1 MRYFFEKRNF
11 QKKIDGNFD
20 YVVNLGGEVD
30 HSKNN
35 KTYKSHFI
43 GVKNISNFFII
54 NKKISKFLQ
63 IGSSTEYMSKS
74 PQKENDLCMPVSIY
88 GKSSLAFSNPA
99 FAQKHNEK
107 KFPSLIFRLYQVYGP
122 YQDLNRLIPIIING
136 CLKKQKRFNCSSGIQ
151 NRDFL
156 YVDDL
161 ITIILKALNSKIEGQ
176 IFNVGGGKK
185 QNIKKVILKIKKI
198 IKKGKPIFGKIKMRK
213 DEKINTF
220 PSINKI
226 KKFLNWSPKISFN
239 KGINKTIKYYIK
251 SSKILNN

>member
-1 MRYFFEKRNF
+1 MSRKKKILIIGGSGFIGFHLAKKCLKKSWSVTSISRKLPKKKRYLNRVNYILCDISLKKEIS
-11 QKKIDGNFD
+11 KKIDGNFD

-43 GVKNISNFFII
+43 GVKNISNFFI

-88 GKSSLAFSNPA
+88 GKSKLLATQHLINL
-99 FAQKHNEK
+99 HNEK

-136 CLKKQKRFNCSSGIQ
+136 CLKNKRFNCSSGIQ

-198 IKKGKPIFGKIKMRK
+198 IKKENQYLAR
-213 DEKINTF
+213 
-220 PSINKI
+220 
-226 KKFLNWSPKISFN
+226 
-239 KGINKTIKYYIK
+239 
-251 SSKILNN
+251 